1 MKKIAD
7 LTLVINNYGTKLQ
20 SYALCKAIKS
30 FGLVEPEVINLKGAW
45 HGSSVKISR
54 KKQLLDVLK
63 TYKLKS
69 FKKIY
74 DFIRWSNQYKAMRKN
89 PNSYQDAVTRK
100 DALFLK
106 FDELIPYS
114 KEVFSLEDIRAGK
127 LLSKYDLFIV
137 GSDQVWNGPRVGCL
151 DVYMC
156 DFLHQKRS
164 ALSYAASFAIDAIPE
179 NMREDYTKYIQNM
192 DTLLVREERGVEL
205 CKQLGRDDAKQVVDP
220 TMLLEVKDYEELIS
234 NPADLVGTDDYI
246 LVYSL
251 TSSLKIYEE
260 ASRLAKRNNCK
271 LVILKRD
278 PLPPFVSSFKN
289 AIELLAVGPAEFL
302 SLIKYAKCVV
312 TGSYHAL
319 QFSLLL
325 HTNFYIYM
333 DDANAENSRLTSCL
347 KMFHLDKQLYYE
359 TSSLPKM
366 LPNIDFDAVEPIMK
380 IKREASLGLLRDS
393 ILRKVSEACQQM

>member
-1 MKKIAD
+1 MKKLAD

-30 FGLVEPEVINLKGAW
+30 FGLVEPEVIRLQGSW

-69 FKKIY
+69 IKKIY
-74 DFIRWSNQYKAMRKN
+74 DFIRWSNQYKAMRKDI
-89 PNSYQDAVTRK
+89 NSYQDAETTK
-100 DALFLK
+100 NSLFLR

-114 KEVFSLEDIRAGK
+114 KDTFSLEDVRAGK
-127 LLSKYDLFIV
+127 LLSNYDLFIV

-164 ALSYAASFAIDAIPE
+164 ALSYAASFAIDSIPE
-179 NMREDYTKYIQNM
+179 NMKDEYTKYIQNM

-205 CKQLGRDDAKQVVDP
+205 CKQLGRNDAKQVVDP
-220 TMLLEVKDYEELIS
+220 TMLLEGKDYEELIS

-251 TSSLKIYEE
+251 TSSMKIYEE
-260 ASRLAKRNNCK
+260 ASKLAKRNNCK
-271 LVILKRD
+271 MVILKRD

-325 HTNFYIYM
+325 HTNFYIYL
-333 DDANAENSRLTSCL
+333 DDANAENSRLISSL
-347 KMFHLDKQLYYE
+347 SMFGLEKQLYYE
-359 TSSLPKM
+359 TSSLPKT
-366 LPNIDFDAVEPIMK
+366 LPHVDYDAVDK
-380 IKREASLGLLRDS
+380 IVKEKREESLKLLRES
-393 ILRKVSEACQQM
+393 IEKKL